1 MMSEIVHSGLLSG
14 TACKAWAGLVR
25 EDGTREGE
33 TRRGEGREVT
43 ARGSSGCT
51 PQQEEG
57 RGIGRVGSEEAGR
70 GSSPR
75 GC

>member
-1 MMSEIVHSGLLSG
+1 MG
-14 TACKAWAGLVR
+14 
-25 EDGTREGE
+25 GTREGE
-33 TRRGEGREVT
+33 TRRGEGTGVT

-51 PQQEEG
+51 LQQEEG
-57 RGIGRVGSEEAGR
+57 TGRGRVGSEEGGR